1 MGQGEERKSDE
12 MKGKDSKGSVEAYEL
27 TGIFSTR
34 KTNTEAQ
41 LCFLSRT
48 VLHKQGM
55 SLTDF

>member
-1 MGQGEERKSDE
+1 MGQGEERKSDD
-12 MKGKDSKGSVEAYEL
+12 MKGKDNNGSVEMYEL
-27 TGIFSTR
+27 TDIFSIR